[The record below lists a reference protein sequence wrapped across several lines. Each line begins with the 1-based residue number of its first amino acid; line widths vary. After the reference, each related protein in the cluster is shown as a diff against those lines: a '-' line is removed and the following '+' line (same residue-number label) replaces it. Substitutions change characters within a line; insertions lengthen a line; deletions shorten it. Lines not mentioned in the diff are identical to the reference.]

1 MGEDARRG
9 EQPLP
14 EEAGGG
20 PVLPAEQAGPEPVA
34 GPGPD
39 TAAEPGAGRE
49 TGPETGPETGRETG
63 RENSPEAGPESGP
76 GHDPG
81 AGSRPGEEPRGRPG
95 GLSEL
100 DLAVLDI
107 ARRQWRTPAQRERA
121 VRERLGIPPT
131 RYYQLLNALLDVPEA
146 LAHDPVTVNR
156 LRRMR
161 EARRGRR

>member
-20 PVLPAEQAGPEPVA
+20 PALPAEQAGPEPVA

-39 TAAEPGAGRE
+39 TEAEPGAGRGP
-49 TGPETGPETGRETG
+49 GPEPGP
-63 RENSPEAGPESGP
+63 ENSPEAGPEPGP
-76 GHDPG
+76 GRDPG